1 MARQAVPLKKQTFR
15 INEPNAQKVLLAG
28 DFTDWQ
34 NRAVPLQKE
43 AGGIWSVTVNL
54 APGKHAYLF
63 MVDGQWC
70 EDPDCTLRVPNPYGG
85 KNMVREVV

>member
-15 INEPNAQKVLLAG
+15 VTEPNAQKVLLAG

-34 NRAVPLQKE
+34 NRAVPMRKE
-43 AGGIWSVTVNL
+43 PDGIWSVTVSL
-54 APGKHAYLF
+54 PPGKHAYLF

-70 EDPDCTLRVPNPYGG
+70 EDPECSLRVPNPYGG
-85 KNMVREVV
+85 KNMVREVA